1 MDDLRRIGPSI
12 HRLDKLIGRYLFQQ
26 ANQLGLEDELTSTN
40 ARILRYLHLNQGH
53 EIYQKDVERE
63 FGITRSTASRVLA
76 LMEQKG
82 FIARQDVEHDGRL
95 KKLLLT
101 DKSRRLGVMM
111 QQNGEATEAR
121 LTKGFSDEER
131 EALLGF
137 LERLRKNIE

>member
-12 HRLDKLIGRYLFQQ
+12 HRLDKLIGRYLFQHLSQ
-26 ANQLGLEDELTSTN
+26 MDFDEEMSSTN
-40 ARILRYLHLNQGH
+40 VRILRYLQQNQQQD
-53 EIYQKDVERE
+53 IYQKDVERE